1 MTLFEA
7 VSNEMN
13 TWRHHSIGQTHA
25 NNIVIIQCIRIF
37 INGTY
42 NIINKNVVSNQ
53 TCAGMAG
60 SGGFYCTK
68 SLGVLLNY
76 HFPVTKVKHH

>member
-7 VSNEMN
+7 VSNEMD
-13 TWRHHSIGQTHA
+13 TQRHHGIGQTHA
-25 NNIVIIQCIRIF
+25 NNIFIIQCIHIF

-53 TCAGMAG
+53 TYAGMAG

-68 SLGVLLNY
+68 SPGVLVNY
-76 HFPVTKVKHH
+76 HFPVTKVKDH